1 MGGSARWRIQN
12 GRLLRSVE
20 SSSGRAPAAAG
31 PFTPGPVFLTG
42 LFSSGRLP
50 PVAERVLSTRVLNRA
65 LLARQLLLERADL
78 SVARAL
84 ERVGG
89 LQTQYAPSAY
99 IGLWSRLRLF
109 RRDALTKALE
119 QRLVVQATLMRATI
133 HIVSARDF
141 PLLAAAIRNG
151 RRDWWLRVQAKQLKK
166 VDMETAVS
174 RVRKHLSKG
183 PRPQAELAEL
193 LKAEGF
199 PPIAVASAGMW
210 LDLVRVP
217 PSGTW
222 EQRRADLYGLADGWL
237 DRSNATEDEGLEHL
251 VRRYLGGFGPASLRD
266 LSGWAGLPGAAFRPA
281 IERMELN
288 RFRDEEG
295 GVLLDLPRAPLPAP
309 DTPAPVRFLPQWD
322 ATLLAHTRRTGIL
335 PEPYRPLVFN
345 TKTPQSVSTFLVD
358 GVVAGKWRYEGGR
371 VRFEPFERIPDSA
384 RRQLEEEAKRL
395 AAFHA

>member
-1 MGGSARWRIQN
+1 MLARR
-12 GRLLRSVE
+12 RL
-20 SSSGRAPAAAG
+20 G
-31 PFTPGPVFLTG
+31 
-42 LFSSGRLP
+42 FSSGRLSAVP
-50 PVAERVLSTRVLNRA
+50 ELALSTQVLNRA

-78 SVARAL
+78 SVPRAL

-99 IGLWSRLRLF
+99 IGLWSRLRGF
-109 RRDALTKALE
+109 RREMLTKALE
-119 QRLVVQATLMRATI
+119 QRLAVQGTLMRATI
-133 HIVSARDF
+133 HTVSARDF
-141 PLLAAAIRNG
+141 PLLAAAVRNG

-166 VDMETAVS
+166 VDMEAAVS

-183 PRPQAELAEL
+183 PRRQAELVEL

-199 PPIAVASAGMW
+199 PPIAAAGAGMW
-210 LDLVRVP
+210 VDLVRVP

-237 DRSNATEDEGLEHL
+237 DRSIATEAEGMDHL
-251 VRRYLGGFGPASLRD
+251 IRRYLGAFGPASLGD
-266 LSGWAGLPGAAFRPA
+266 LASWAGLPTATLRPVM
-281 IERMELN
+281 EQMELS
-288 RFRDEEG
+288 RFRDEQG
-295 GVLLDLPRAPLPAP
+295 AVLFDLPRAPLPAE

-358 GVVAGKWRYEGGR
+358 GVVAGKWRYEAGR
-371 VRFEPFERIPDSA
+371 VHLEPFERIPASI
-384 RRQLEEEAKRL
+384 RRELEEEGKRL
-395 AAFHA
+395 ASFHA